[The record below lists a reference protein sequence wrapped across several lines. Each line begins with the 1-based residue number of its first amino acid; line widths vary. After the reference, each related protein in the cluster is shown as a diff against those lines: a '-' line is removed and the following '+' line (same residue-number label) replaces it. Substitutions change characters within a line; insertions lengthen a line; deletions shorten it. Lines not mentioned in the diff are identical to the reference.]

1 MDYSLIETFVVI
13 CEVKNLT
20 RASELLY
27 KTQPTISNRI
37 QQLENMLG
45 YSLLVR
51 EKGKQEIQL
60 TERGKAFLP
69 KARQFYEMYTNLFA
83 PGEDVAESLLISSIA
98 SFQIPL
104 ICDVCKDLGAQL
116 PTRFQIYTYQT
127 EDVYNFISHKKIDL
141 AIASAAHDVQGV
153 VWEPLFQQTYYVA
166 VPCEHPQGIQTI
178 SPDDLDVIQELYQ
191 PWDDD
196 FYYWHRRVFHGK
208 APKMVIDSYAS
219 LKAMLEGSSYW
230 AILQESNLYALMQDI
245 PVQIYTLTDPPP
257 IRTCYMLTNRFPDR
271 KVVPLIRRF
280 KEALCEKVKE
290 YTVHI

>member
-208 APKMVIDSYAS
+208 APKLGHPTGKQPVCPDAGYTCPNLHTHRPA
-219 LKAMLEGSSYW
+219 AHPHV
-230 AILQESNLYALMQDI
+230 LYADQPLPRPQGRPPHPQI
-245 PVQIYTLTDPPP
+245 QRGPV
-257 IRTCYMLTNRFPDR
+257 
-271 KVVPLIRRF
+271 
-280 KEALCEKVKE
+280 
-290 YTVHI
+290 